1 MLTYL
6 MSNQMSNRL
15 NDTEISTLLTKAVEE
30 NRRRIMHIN
39 DKETRKICVFQM
51 SQILKSLKMASK
63 NLDWRAR
70 KV

>member
-15 NDTEISTLLTKAVEE
+15 NDTEISTVLTKAVEE